1 MDIKRLHKLLKLT
14 LNYMEQQHW
23 GYDDIAA
30 MRAFVAL
37 CLKAARKGA

>member
-1 MDIKRLHKLLKLT
+1 MDVKRLHKLLKLT
-14 LNYMEQQHW
+14 LKHMENW
-23 GYDDIAA
+23 GYDDIVA